1 MDQESLR
8 LFVNRILQ
16 KNGHPPVR
24 DFAGEFSDGIKFQ
37 LLFNLMYDEKIDC
50 KLKPSIILDDRMLNW
65 NRINSLICFN
75 YLQQRFYLVR
85 ETMKGLAKGTN
96 SKFIFKLIKV
106 LLSTQQQDYAEA
118 VRGDTSNIMDITDQ
132 IETDRS
138 LYAQSETMA
147 GERDDIGQAIQNIQN
162 EWVD

>member
-1 MDQESLR
+1 
-8 LFVNRILQ
+8 
-16 KNGHPPVR
+16 
-24 DFAGEFSDGIKFQ
+24 
-37 LLFNLMYDEKIDC
+37 
-50 KLKPSIILDDRMLNW
+50 
-65 NRINSLICFN
+65 
-75 YLQQRFYLVR
+75 
-85 ETMKGLAKGTN
+85 MKGLAKGTN

-138 LYAQSETMA
+138 LYAQSETKA
-147 GERDDIGQAIQNIQN
+147 GERDDIGQAIQDIQN